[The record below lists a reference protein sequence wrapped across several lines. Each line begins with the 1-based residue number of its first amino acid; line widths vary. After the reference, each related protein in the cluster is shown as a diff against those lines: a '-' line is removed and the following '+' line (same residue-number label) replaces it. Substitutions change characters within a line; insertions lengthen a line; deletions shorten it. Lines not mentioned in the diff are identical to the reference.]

1 MIKILVT
8 TDTEQTEYIIRAM
21 STEKQTELLE
31 DLRDMQREI
40 MDDVS
45 RQADKDIDVQVIR
58 HK

>member
-31 DLRDMQREI
+31 DLRICREKSWTMFLARRTRI
-40 MDDVS
+40 S
-45 RQADKDIDVQVIR
+45 TFRS
-58 HK
+58 